1 MKLQNKSY
9 IFLLIFFFGSCVAR
23 KSTVEYKERIVRDTI
38 QVQTIKTIIKPV
50 KEFVTIENPCDSLGI
65 LKQFDKEIKTEL
77 SSVRVF
83 NDKGIIRAEINID
96 SLKSVLRSE
105 FKSNIKTVIET
116 KEIKVTK
123 YKYPLWLVL
132 TIIISVLI
140 NILLVKDKIL

>member
-50 KEFVTIENPCDSLGI
+50 KEFITIKNPCDSLGR
-65 LKQFDKEIKTEL
+65 LKKFDKEIKTEL
-77 SSVRVF
+77 SSVKAF
-83 NDKGIIRAEINID
+83 NDKGNLKIEINID

>member
-38 QVQTIKTIIKPV
+38 QVQTIKTIIKPI

-83 NDKGIIRAEINID
+83 NDKGVIRAEINID
-96 SLKSVLRSE
+96 SLKSVIRSE
-105 FKSNIKTVIET
+105 FKSNSKTVIEI
-116 KEIKVTK
+116 KEVKVTK
-123 YKYPLWLVL
+123 YKYPLSLIL
-132 TIIISVLI
+132 ALITSVLI
-140 NILLVKDKIL
+140 NILLVKGKIF